1 MQQYITGD
9 GLIRAAL
16 VILALAWAW
25 NLIYTALS
33 NARKEKERADAP
45 LKDLE
50 NKLKDVEGSVRD
62 MDQRF
67 GEMCRDV
74 NRRID
79 DLERGYNAHS
89 EELRDVHQGQ
99 TELCRGVQA
108 LLEHALYNG
117 NTGEMEAASQ
127 SIGKWLRTR

>member
-1 MQQYITGD
+1 MQQYLTGD

-45 LKDLE
+45 LNDLKTEIGTLKAEIGKDRE
-50 NKLKDVEGSVRD
+50 
-62 MDQRF
+62 
-67 GEMCRDV
+67 
-74 NRRID
+74 RITA
-79 DLERGYNAHS
+79 LERDIEGHAD
-89 EELRDVHQGQ
+89 ELRDLHNGQ
-99 TELCRGVQA
+99 TEMCRGVQA
-108 LLEHALYNG
+108 LLEHALHNG
-117 NTGEMEAASQ
+117 NTDEMQAASN